1 MCLRHHS
8 SSIRQVS
15 RTAST
20 VISPTVL
27 GSPAASSSTFTCCGT
42 LSARILSLLFPLT
55 AHLSRFKV
63 DQRIPPLGE
72 AGPWLHLDDV
82 VQHRPSD
89 PERDLP
95 GGALERPPPLGA
107 SRGARIPREQ
117 LQLRGARSEGG
128 ELDDEP

>member
-1 MCLRHHS
+1 MYLRHHS

-20 VISPTVL
+20 VMSPTVL

-63 DQRIPPLGE
+63 DQRVPPLGE
-72 AGPWLHLDDV
+72 TRPGLHLDDV
-82 VQHRPSD
+82 VQHRPFD
-89 PERDLP
+89 PQRDLP
-95 GGALERPPPLGA
+95 DGALERAPPPGA
-107 SRGARIPREQ
+107 TRGARITRE
-117 LQLRGARSEGG
+117 
-128 ELDDEP
+128 P